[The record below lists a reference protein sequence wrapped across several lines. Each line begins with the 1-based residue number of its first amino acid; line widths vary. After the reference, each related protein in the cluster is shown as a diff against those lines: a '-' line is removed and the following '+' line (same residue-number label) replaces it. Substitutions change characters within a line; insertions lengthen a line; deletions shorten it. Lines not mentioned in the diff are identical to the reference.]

1 MAETTWIKQASWVVA
16 WDGAGDRHVYLRDA
30 DVVFAG
36 NKLVFVGKGYA
47 GAADRIVDGK
57 DRLVMPGFVN
67 IHSHPTSEPLL
78 RGLTEEFKSRK
89 LGMSTL
95 YEYTVLVG
103 RSNYTT
109 TLAESQANRDN
120 PQIYQDDDARK
131 AACALAVY
139 EMLGSGVTTFVDYS
153 PNRAN
158 WIDEAIATGMR
169 VCIAP
174 SFRSGYWYT
183 PNGHEVL
190 YEFDEKAGRRA
201 FNEAMAL
208 LDEVAKHPC
217 DRLFGLVAPG
227 QIDTC
232 KPDLLQDA
240 RDAARERKLAMTL
253 HAAQSV
259 VEFRE
264 MVRRHGKTPIEW
276 LESIG
281 LLAPNF
287 IIGHAIFL
295 DHHSW
300 INWPGPERKD
310 LQRIVDSG
318 AHVAHC
324 PHNFVRSGVYL
335 QDFGKY
341 RRAGVNI
348 GLGTDSYPHNFVD
361 EMRWATVMAK
371 VAAQDVW
378 STRVEDVFYA
388 GTVGG
393 AKALQRD
400 DIGRLAPGCKADI
413 VIADCNHPMMQPV
426 RDPLR
431 SLIFSALERPIT
443 DVYVDGRPVVAGG
456 KVLTVDAVEAGR
468 VLAAGQARALQR
480 VPDKDWAMRTADE
493 AFPLAL
499 ATVDAIPA
507 GNMH

>member
-1 MAETTWIKQASWVVA
+1 MSTTWIRNAAWVVA
-16 WDGAGDRHVYLRDA
+16 WDAAGDRHVYMRDA
-30 DVVFAG
+30 DVVFRDG
-36 NKLVFVGKGYA
+36 TLVHVGRGYA
-47 GAADRIVDGK
+47 GSADTIVDGT
-57 DRLVMPGFVN
+57 DRLILPGFVN

-120 PQIYQDDDARK
+120 PQIYQDDDARM
-131 AACALAVY
+131 AAGQIAMW
-139 EMLGSGVTTFVDYS
+139 EMLKSGVTTFVDYS
-153 PNRAN
+153 PNRAG
-158 WIDEAIATGMR
+158 WIDEALATGMR
-169 VCIAP
+169 VCMAP

-190 YEFDEKAGRRA
+190 YNFDEAAGRRA
-201 FNEAMAL
+201 FDEAVRL
-208 LDEVAKHPC
+208 LDEVQAHPS
-217 DRLFGLVAPG
+217 DRLFGMMAPG

-232 KPDLLQDA
+232 TMDLLQDA
-240 RDAARERKLAMTL
+240 RDAARERRLPMTL

-287 IIGHAIFL
+287 IIGHAIFI
-295 DHHSW
+295 DEHSW
-300 INWPGPERKD
+300 INWPEKRD
-310 LQRIVDSG
+310 LGRIVDSG
-318 AHVAHC
+318 SHVAHC
-324 PHNFVRSGVYL
+324 PHNFVRGGVIL
-335 QDFGKY
+335 QDFGRY
-341 RRAGVNI
+341 RAAGVNI

-361 EMRWATVMAK
+361 EMRGAAVLGRGAPRD
-371 VAAQDVW
+371 VAA
-378 STRVEDVFYA
+378 TRVEDVFYA

-413 VIADCNHPMMQPV
+413 VVVDCTHPMMQPL

-443 DVYVDGRPVVAGG
+443 DVYVGGDLVVKDGQ
-456 KVLTVDAVEAGR
+456 VLTIDVSRAGAI
-468 VLAAGQARALQR
+468 LTAGQQRALQR
-480 VPDKDWAMRTADE
+480 VPDKDWAKRTADE

-499 ATVDAIPA
+499 ATV
-507 GNMH
+507 

>member
-1 MAETTWIKQASWVVA
+1 MSKTTRIENAAWVVA
-16 WDGAGDRHVYLRDA
+16 WDAAGDRHVYLRDA
-30 DVVFAG
+30 DVVFRDG
-36 NKLVFVGKGYA
+36 VLTFVGKNYQGP
-47 GAADRIVDGK
+47 ADETIDGR

-78 RGLTEEFKSRK
+78 RGLTEEMKSRK

-120 PQIYQDDDARK
+120 PQIYQDDDARR
-131 AACALAVY
+131 AACQLAVW
-139 EMLGSGVTTFVDYS
+139 EMLRSGVTTFVDYS

-158 WIDEAIATGMR
+158 WIEEALTLGPR
-169 VCIAP
+169 VCMAP

-190 YEFDEKAGRRA
+190 YEFDEAAGRRA
-201 FNEAMAL
+201 FDEAVEL
-208 LDEVAKHPC
+208 LDEIRRHPS
-217 DRLFGLVAPG
+217 DRLFGMMAPG

-232 KPDLLQDA
+232 TEDLLRDA
-240 RDAARERKLAMTL
+240 RDAARDRELPMTL

-287 IIGHAIFL
+287 IIGHAIFI
-295 DHHSW
+295 DEHNW
-300 INWPGPERKD
+300 INWPEKRD
-310 LQRIVDSG
+310 LGRIAESG
-318 AHVAHC
+318 SHVAHC
-324 PHNFVRSGVYL
+324 PHNFVRGGVIL
-335 QDFGKY
+335 QDFGRY

-348 GLGTDSYPHNFVD
+348 GLGTDAYPHNFVD
-361 EMRWATVMAK
+361 EMRWATVMGK
-371 VAAQDVW
+371 VAARDVGA
-378 STRVEDVFYA
+378 TKVGDVFYA

-400 DIGRLAPGCKADI
+400 DLGRLAPGCKADI
-413 VIADCNHPMMQPV
+413 VIADCLHPMMQPL

-443 DVYVDGRPVVAGG
+443 DVYVGGRQVVRDGT
-456 KVLTVDAVEAGR
+456 VLTVDIAEVAAI
-468 VLAAGQARALQR
+468 LTAGQQRALRR
-480 VPDKDWAMRTADE
+480 VPEKDWAKRTADE

-499 ATVDAIPA
+499 ETIDSLPA
-507 GNMH
+507 AHAPLG